1 MASGQIWLL
10 NLAQLELV
18 ARWQA
23 HQNAVTAL
31 AFHPN
36 GSLLFSGS
44 EDATLSVWDVISRS
58 VVKRLEGWHQREI
71 RAVAFSPDG
80 KFAVSCSMDDRLRV
94 WSVKDWQLLLTKE
107 GGRNWALALAFEPS
121 GKFLASASK
130 DEKVKVWRVKF

>member
-1 MASGQIWLL
+1 L
-10 NLAQLELV
+10 
-18 ARWQA
+18 
-23 HQNAVTAL
+23 
-31 AFHPN
+31 
-36 GSLLFSGS
+36 
-44 EDATLSVWDVISRS
+44 
-58 VVKRLEGWHQREI
+58 VKRLEGWHQREI